1 MTLLSAWNHYVGVL
15 LAELPALAARVATGA
30 RERVHAALDKSYGVQ
45 RQHLLAVLQ
54 VLRAESS
61 SFGDALA
68 AALRQQVHAGLHEP
82 ADPPASDAPAERQPL
97 SLSLMD
103 DQQVERDIELARVIQ
118 LIESTAEWELRDLQA
133 FYATLRRARSIRPEQ
148 NPLRPEMCASALLS
162 TLQEAG
168 LSHEARVLALH
179 ASAQPLAD
187 ALRELYAQHCSLLR
201 RSGVQAQNYRV
212 QRAAPGADRDGA
224 LRGLAE
230 RLTAHAGRRNADRD
244 SAPAGAPAPSGEPP
258 RDAALPMQLIPKL
271 LEQIADQAEMNATM
285 RGLLAR
291 LRIPVARAAEAEA
304 GVLRSLDHPVWRL
317 VDRIAS
323 LSSVNDGR
331 GDGGLLALAE
341 LLEPIVARLE
351 QADRPGTGVFQE
363 ALNQVGEA
371 TIRLNSRRLPPVAEL
386 DIDLTKQPAS
396 KPRPGSDQGPR
407 SAREIDAQLRRWV
420 AAQLRSSSALPPL
433 RQFLLGPWVAV
444 MAHAIV
450 QDGPQAAQTL
460 RWQSAV
466 GEFIVQAEAAG
477 RSGERLPAASALLEL
492 AAQGMQSAAIPGHQ
506 LESNLVELRAVL
518 LNEPA
523 PRSAPRRTPGDDDHP
538 STVPMDMVITDAD
551 TPAKQD
557 REAWL
562 AQLVPGDL
570 CRLFI
575 QSRWM
580 NAQLT
585 WRSRNGQFCVFA
597 SRHGGRLH
605 TLTRRQL
612 ERLRASGLATT
623 VERGQQVRDAVDTLA
638 RDIDEEDA

>member
-1 MTLLSAWNHYVGVL
+1 MTLLAAWNHYVGVL
-15 LAELPALAARVATGA
+15 LAELPALAARVASGA
-30 RERVHAALDKSYGVQ
+30 RERVHAALDKSYGAQ
-45 RQHLLAVLQ
+45 RQHLLAVVQ
-54 VLRAESS
+54 VLRAESG

-68 AALRQQVHAGLHEP
+68 AALREQVSAGLHEP
-82 ADPPASDAPAERQPL
+82 ADLPASASRAERQPL

-118 LIESTAEWELRDLQA
+118 SIESTAEWELRDLQA
-133 FYATLRRARSIRPEQ
+133 FYASLRRARSIRPEQ

-179 ASAQPLAD
+179 LSAQPLAD
-187 ALRELYAQHCSLLR
+187 ALRELYAEHCSLLR

-212 QRAAPGADRDGA
+212 HRATSGADSDGA

-230 RLTAHAGRRNADRD
+230 RMSA
-244 SAPAGAPAPSGEPP
+244 APAGTAPH
-258 RDAALPMQLIPKL
+258 DAGLPMQLVPKL

-285 RGLLAR
+285 RALLAR
-291 LRIPVARAAEAEA
+291 LRAPVVQAAEAEA

-341 LLEPIVARLE
+341 LLEPIVAKLE
-351 QADRPGTGVFQE
+351 QAKQPGTGIFQE

-371 TIRLNSRRLPPVAEL
+371 TIRLNSRQLPPVAEL
-386 DIDLTKQPAS
+386 DIDLTKQLPS
-396 KPRPGSDQGPR
+396 TPRPRVDQAPR
-407 SAREIDAQLRRWV
+407 PAHEIDAQLRRWV
-420 AAQLRSSSALPPL
+420 AAQLRGSSAPPPL

-444 MAHAIV
+444 MARATV
-450 QDGPQAAQTL
+450 QDGQQSAQAL
-460 RWQSAV
+460 RWRSAV
-466 GEFIVQAEAAG
+466 GELIVQAEAAG
-477 RSGERLPAASALLEL
+477 RTGERLAASSALLEL
-492 AAQGMQSAAIPGHQ
+492 AAQGMQSAAIPAHQ
-506 LESNLVELRAVL
+506 LESNLAELRAVL
-518 LNEPA
+518 LHEAA
-523 PRSAPRRTPGDDDHP
+523 PQSAPRRTPGDDDHP

-638 RDIDEEDA
+638 RDIDEADG

>member
-15 LAELPALAARVATGA
+15 LAELPALAALVATRA
-30 RERVHAALDKSYGVQ
+30 RERVHAALDKSYGAQ
-45 RQHLLAVLQ
+45 RQLLLAVAH

-61 SFGDALA
+61 AFGDALA
-68 AALRQQVHAGLHEP
+68 AALRQQVHAGLHKP
-82 ADPPASDAPAERQPL
+82 ADLPASGSPAERQPF

-118 LIESTAEWELRDLQA
+118 LIESTAEWELRELQA
-133 FYATLRRARSIRPEQ
+133 FYAALRRARSIRPEQ
-148 NPLRPEMCASALLS
+148 NPLPPDMCASALLS
-162 TLQEAG
+162 VLQEAG

-179 ASAQPLAD
+179 VSAQPLAD
-187 ALRELYAQHCSLLR
+187 ALRELYAEHCSLLR

-230 RLTAHAGRRNADRD
+230 RMSAHADRRHSD
-244 SAPAGAPAPSGEPP
+244 SVRSEAPAPAGTAPH
-258 RDAALPMQLIPKL
+258 DAGLPMQLIPRL

-285 RGLLAR
+285 RALLAR
-291 LRIPVARAAEAEA
+291 LRAPVVRAAEAEA

-323 LSSVNDGR
+323 LSSVNDGQ

-351 QADRPGTGVFQE
+351 QAEQPGTGVFQE

-371 TIRLNSRRLPPVAEL
+371 TIGLNSRQLPPAAEI
-386 DIDLTKQPAS
+386 DIDLTKQLPS
-396 KPRPGSDQGPR
+396 TPRQNIDQVPQPPH
-407 SAREIDAQLRRWV
+407 EIDAQLRRWV
-420 AAQLRSSSALPPL
+420 AAQLRASSAPAPL

-444 MAHAIV
+444 MARATV
-450 QDGPQAAQTL
+450 QDGPQSAQTL

-466 GEFIVQAEAAG
+466 SEFIVQAEAAG
-477 RSGERLPAASALLEL
+477 RSGERLPASSALLEL
-492 AAQGMQSAAIPGHQ
+492 AARGMRSAAIPLHQ
-506 LESNLVELRAVL
+506 LQSNLVELRAVL
-518 LNEPA
+518 LHEAA
-523 PRSAPRRTPGDDDHP
+523 PQSAPRRTPGGDDHP

-612 ERLRASGLATT
+612 ERLRATGLATT
-623 VERGQQVRDAVDTLA
+623 VERGQQVRDAVDTLT
-638 RDIDEEDA
+638 RDIDEADA

>member
-1 MTLLSAWNHYVGVL
+1 
-15 LAELPALAARVATGA
+15 
-30 RERVHAALDKSYGVQ
+30 
-45 RQHLLAVLQ
+45 
-54 VLRAESS
+54 
-61 SFGDALA
+61 
-68 AALRQQVHAGLHEP
+68 
-82 ADPPASDAPAERQPL
+82 
-97 SLSLMD
+97 MD
-103 DQQVERDIELARVIQ
+103 DQQLERDIELARVIQ
-118 LIESTAEWELRDLQA
+118 LIESTAEWELRELQA
-133 FYATLRRARSIRPEQ
+133 FYASLRRARSIRPEQ
-148 NPLRPEMCASALLS
+148 NPLSPEMCARGLLS
-162 TLQEAG
+162 VLQEAG

-179 ASAQPLAD
+179 VSAQPLAD
-187 ALRELYAQHCSLLR
+187 ALRELYAAHCSQLR
-201 RSGVQAQNYRV
+201 RAGVQAQNYRV
-212 QRAAPGADRDGA
+212 HRAAPGADRDGA

-230 RLTAHAGRRNADRD
+230 RMSAHADRRHFD
-244 SAPAGAPAPSGEPP
+244 SARSEAPAPAGTAPHEPG
-258 RDAALPMQLIPKL
+258 LPMQLIPKL

-291 LRIPVARAAEAEA
+291 LRVPVARVAEAEA
-304 GVLRSLDHPVWRL
+304 GVLLSLDHPVWRL

-341 LLEPIVARLE
+341 LLEPIVSRLE
-351 QADRPGTGVFQE
+351 RAEQPGSGVFQE

-371 TIRLNSRRLPPVAEL
+371 TIRLNSRQLPPVAEL
-386 DIDLTKQPAS
+386 DIDLTKQLPDT
-396 KPRPGSDQGPR
+396 PRPSIDEASRP
-407 SAREIDAQLRRWV
+407 AHEVDAQLRRWV
-420 AAQLRSSSALPPL
+420 AERLRGSSAPPAL

-444 MAHAIV
+444 MARATA
-450 QDGPQAAQTL
+450 QDGPQSAQTL

-466 GEFIVQAEAAG
+466 SEFIVQAEAAG
-477 RSGERLPAASALLEL
+477 RSGEQLAASSALLEL
-492 AAQGMQSAAIPGHQ
+492 AAQGMQSAAIPPHQ
-506 LESNLVELRAVL
+506 LQSNLAELRTVL
-518 LNEPA
+518 LHEPA
-523 PRSAPRRTPGDDDHP
+523 PDRAARRAPGGDDHP

-612 ERLRASGLATT
+612 ERLRATGLATT
-623 VERGQQVRDAVDTLA
+623 VERGQQVRDAVDTLT
-638 RDIDEEDA
+638 RDIDEGDG